1 MPAAEQSEGQQASA
15 CLSGT
20 LRFERAIRRIAQAFD
35 FRRIDECQFVSD
47 HDVGSGLLLVL
58 LMRSWFAL

>member
-1 MPAAEQSEGQQASA
+1 MITAKQAEGQQAPA
-15 CLSGT
+15 RLAGT